1 MTTTTHPLSDRA
13 VSWLRTTV
21 PVLWGTVVAA
31 ILRTATPHLPGDLGT
46 ALADWLGSETTL
58 ALVTAA
64 AIAAWYALW
73 RWVEPR
79 IPDWLTRLVLG
90 SAQTPVYV
98 RDAEIGVLEE
108 YSPPTSGT
116 PPPLERGD
124 HVTIAATGQG
134 GKVFYAD
141 QREDGWHYGVQLDGT
156 DQVRMYRPDDLA

>member
-21 PVLWGTVVAA
+21 PVLWGTIVAA
-31 ILRTATPHLPGDLGT
+31 ILRNASPHLPGDLGT

-73 RWVEPR
+73 RWAEPR

-90 SAQTPVYV
+90 SARAPIYTG
-98 RDAEIGVLEE
+98 RHAADASAE
-108 YSPPTSGT
+108 YAPPTSGT
-116 PPPLERGD
+116 PPGHAHAWERVEHLAGGFGRYRCS
-124 HVTIAATGQG
+124 TCGGEEIEPQG
-134 GKVFYAD
+134 RN
-141 QREDGWHYGVQLDGT
+141 QRN
-156 DQVRMYRPDDLA
+156 RA